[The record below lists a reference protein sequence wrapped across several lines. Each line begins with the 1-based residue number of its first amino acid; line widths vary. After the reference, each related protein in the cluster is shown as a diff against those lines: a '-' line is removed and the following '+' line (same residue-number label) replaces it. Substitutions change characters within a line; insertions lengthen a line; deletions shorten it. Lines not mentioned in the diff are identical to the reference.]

1 MPVYSEQDCCSKK
14 CASLRRPNSDAEQK
28 LTILIGHLTVRILLR
43 QPGILA
49 FGEFS
54 FLEEKGPPNAG
65 FSRRQ

>member
-1 MPVYSEQDCCSKK
+1 
-14 CASLRRPNSDAEQK
+14 LRRPNSEAEQK